1 MFEGFCVHGE
11 AQIELEVGSEGSA
24 IRFDM
29 SNHLGD
35 LEGLVVQAVELVQT
49 MIGVRDKATR
59 ASVSQTL
66 SPVVG
71 CIMGLLQ
78 VTAAQIETWELDPN
92 QYVADEDDDSMECNV
107 RNSCL
112 DVLMALVDM
121 YGPPCLDAVV
131 GAHQSILAAAME
143 RCEGG
148 DEEWWR
154 PVEASLLSIGTIAEE
169 ITEAAGDGIDINS
182 IVGGM
187 VDLLVEAVSSGDSPP
202 LLKGRALWCAG
213 RYVTGIPAEASAG
226 FFAAAVQALGDDSPL
241 PVRISACRSVALL
254 MPTLTKA
261 APEALQVRGEC
272 GDYRFRCVCMS
283 CIVMCIETTQ
293 CRTPIQIMG
302 EQRGQSP
309 GAKGHQ
315 RRQWMYYCHQHFSPD
330 CLHCPNISLPRT
342 ILYFFSKYL
351 FVNTQSNPHRCLF
364 LSPLITGAFGRRG
377 QSCVFNPRLHL
388 PGDGPPCP
396 RNAPRR
402 VQACARRCRR
412 RGGGE
417 RVSDPDIDV
426 GDLCK
431 RPARV
436 TGHRRRISLHA
447 SLAPVRRQP

>member
-1 MFEGFCVHGE
+1 MHGE

-154 PVEASLLSIGTIAEE
+154 PVEASLLSIGTIAKE

-261 APEALQVRGEC
+261 APEALQVRGEW
-272 GDYRFRCVCMS
+272 GTALDMFA
-283 CIVMCIETTQ
+283 
-293 CRTPIQIMG
+293 CRVLLCALKRLSVFT
-302 EQRGQSP
+302 EATRAES
-309 GAKGHQ
+309 GAKEHQ
-315 RRQWMYYCHQHFSPD
+315 RRHQDFSSD
-330 CLHCPNISLPRT
+330 YVHCPRISLPRT
-342 ILYFFSKYL
+342 NLYFFRSSL
-351 FVNTQSNPHRCLF
+351 LSVCLF
-364 LSPLITGAFGRRG
+364 
-377 QSCVFNPRLHL
+377 QN
-388 PGDGPPCP
+388 
-396 RNAPRR
+396 
-402 VQACARRCRR
+402 
-412 RGGGE
+412 
-417 RVSDPDIDV
+417 
-426 GDLCK
+426 
-431 RPARV
+431 
-436 TGHRRRISLHA
+436 
-447 SLAPVRRQP
+447 